1 MKERIYVADTENTVP
16 KENLIELEGACEGL
30 DVKKNL
36 LRESMKTFET
46 ETWAVGIAPVKL
58 DPTEEDVRVVN
69 SMPAFLN
76 LIMSNKEYHD
86 STIYFHN
93 LTYDAPQILAQ
104 LGYWDFKPRDKS
116 LDKSEKQPNT
126 YDVLANIQG
135 SFYKMDVE
143 FHDFKI
149 TFQDSLKLLP
159 FSVDVIAKNLHTK
172 AQKLTGSIDYSYQRY
187 SGWPITDTEM
197 KYIKND
203 VLVMSEALALL
214 NNEGFDISK
223 LTIGGICFSD
233 FKKHFYED
241 AKNSSEMG
249 PEAFEE
255 YAKSQATKNRQ
266 TKYDYVLR
274 SKFPELDADT
284 DRWFRQAYRGGITR
298 NMTQGAVV
306 DCRDNRKT
314 FYEKQKSNVIDFT
327 GFTGPQVINHI
338 DVNSLYPSV
347 MHTSNRKDYLY
358 PVGVPV
364 FVENTDDSFFDLL
377 DELMADK
384 TKGFYIEVKIAG
396 KVKPGK
402 FAYLQKKYTQEEKE
416 NFDKSVMNLCGDQGL
431 EIFGATE
438 FITEIKNPTTFVFT
452 EMDFKRVLECYELT
466 YADYSKLAFFNLEA
480 GLFDSYIDYWF
491 DKKSQAKADGNKV
504 MMMISKLML
513 NNLYGKLAQSPI
525 KPTREIYVEDG
536 VLMSTEVLSDGAGGY
551 IPVGAYITSYAR
563 NVLID
568 GVHANWGNVLYMDTD
583 SLFVI
588 GDIKGVILDKYELG
602 AWDLE
607 SVDLMGRYVRAKT
620 YIQYASDSLE
630 ELKKGN
636 LKIIIK
642 AAGAPNSVKT
652 RMLYNVSEKIS
663 GKWHFYKLD
672 LDEQDNITNPKRPL
686 DEVFNRFTTGL
697 VEAGKLSK
705 TNTKGG
711 AILYPSTFS
720 IL

>member
-1 MKERIYVADTENTVP
+1 MKNNIFVADTENTVP
-16 KENLIELEGACEGL
+16 KETLIEAEGAGEGL
-30 DVKKNL
+30 AFKKNAL
-36 LRESMKTFET
+36 KESMKTFVT
-46 ETWAVGIAPVKL
+46 ETWAVGIAPIKL
-58 DPTEEDVRVVN
+58 NPSEDDVTVLN
-69 SMPAFLN
+69 SMVSFLN
-76 LIMSNKEYHD
+76 LIMTNPEYHD

-104 LGYWDFKPRDKS
+104 LSYWGFKPRNKE
-116 LDKSEKQPNT
+116 LDRDIEQPNT

-143 FHDFKI
+143 FYGFKI

-172 AQKLTGSIDYSYQRY
+172 AQKLVGSIDYSYQRY
-187 SGWPITDTEM
+187 SGWPITPDEM

-214 NNEGFDISK
+214 DAEEFDIKK
-223 LTIGGICFSD
+223 LTIGGICFND

-241 AKNSSEMG
+241 AKKASG
-249 PEAFEE
+249 LP
-255 YAKSQATKNRQ
+255 AKEFDKMIQQRAKANQQ
-266 TKYDYVLR
+266 TKYDYMFR
-274 SKFPELDADT
+274 SKFPELDVET
-284 DRWFRQAYRGGITR
+284 DKWFRQAYRGGITR
-298 NMTQGAVV
+298 NMTKGEIV
-306 DCRDNRKT
+306 DCRENSAT
-314 FYEKQKSNVIDFT
+314 FSNKQKNNVIDFQ
-327 GFTGPQVINHI
+327 GFTGEQVINHI

-347 MHTSNRKDYLY
+347 MHTSKRKDFVY
-358 PVGVPV
+358 PVGLPT
-364 FVENTDDSFFDLL
+364 FVENTDDGFFDILN
-377 DELMADK
+377 ELMQDK

-416 NFDKSVMNLCGDQGL
+416 NFDKSVMSDLGDQGV

-466 YADYSKLAFFNLEA
+466 YADYIKLAFFNLEA

-491 DKKSQAKADGNKV
+491 EKKSQAKASGNKV
-504 MMMISKLML
+504 MMLISKLML
-513 NNLYGKLAQSPI
+513 NNLYGKLAQSPV

-536 VLMSTEVLSDGAGGY
+536 VLISNEILTEGAGGF

-583 SLFVI
+583 SLFII
-588 GDIKGVILDKYELG
+588 GDVHGVVLDKFELG

-607 SVDLMGRYVRAKT
+607 SVDLIGRYIRAKT
-620 YIQYASDSLE
+620 YIQYASESLG

-636 LKIIIK
+636 LEIIIK
-642 AAGAPNSVKT
+642 AAGAPNAVKT
-652 RMLYNVSEKIS
+652 RMLYNVSEKKG
-663 GKWHFYKLD
+663 GKWHFYSLTVDKK
-672 LDEQDNITNPKRPL
+672 DNITSPKRSI
-686 DEVFNRFTTGL
+686 DEVFDRFKTGL